1 MRWVPLSLGALVF
14 WGVWGVIIRAALI
27 DLDWRLV
34 VSLAVLGYFI
44 PIFTLMLL
52 AQPNLRQLNWA
63 LAAKAVGAGLVNQ
76 MGLIAFYLAAD
87 SGSVSVV
94 VPLTALYPAVTL
106 VGAVIILKESLRAVQ
121 LLGIALAL
129 VAGALLG
136 LG

>member
-1 MRWVPLSLGALVF
+1 MRWVPLSLGALVL
-14 WGVWGVIIRAALI
+14 WGVWGVILRAALI

-34 VSLAVLGYFI
+34 VSLAVWGYLI
-44 PIFTLMLL
+44 PILGL
-52 AQPNLRQLNWA
+52 AVLARPNLSQLTWA
-63 LAAKAVGAGLVNQ
+63 VAAKAVGAGLVNQ

-94 VPLTALYPAVTL
+94 VPLAALYPAVTL
-106 VGAVIILKESLRAVQ
+106 VGAVVILKESLRGVH
-121 LLGIALAL
+121 LLAIALAV